1 MKLGMQVMTRG
12 PMAAPGGMAA
22 VAREAEALG
31 FDYAALNDHLIVPK
45 DIGSKYPYTDTGNW
59 PGKVFGE
66 CMDVLTAMTFVAGCT
81 EKLRV
86 LSSVMVV
93 PHRPALLTAKMVA
106 TADVLSG
113 GRFIL
118 GIGVGWMEEEFA
130 ALQVPPFNE
139 RGAVTDEYMAAC
151 IELWTKDDPRFEGKH
166 TQFKDIAFAPKP
178 VQKPH
183 PPIWIGGESKAA
195 LRRTVRYADAWFPAS
210 NNPKNKLDTLGRL
223 KGGIAELH
231 GVSEQMGRDPASIGI
246 AYVTLWP
253 VSWEAQ
259 EGPDGGRRLL
269 TGSPADMAADLAALS
284 TLGVGH
290 MTLTFQTTD
299 LNETLDR
306 MRRFAADV
314 LPLVNA

>member
-12 PMAAPGGMAA
+12 PMAVPGGMMA

-31 FDYAALNDHLIVPK
+31 FDYAALNDHVIVPR
-45 DIGSKYPYTDTGNW
+45 DIGSKYPYTDTGAW

-66 CMDVLTAMTFVAGCT
+66 CMDVLTAMAFVAGCT
-81 EKLRV
+81 DRLRM

-113 GRFIL
+113 GRLIL

-130 ALQVPPFNE
+130 ALGVPAFAE

-151 IELWTKDDPRFEGKH
+151 IELWGKDDPRFDGKY
-166 TQFKDIAFAPKP
+166 TRFQDIAFAPKP

-195 LRRTVRYADAWFPAS
+195 LRRTVRYADGWFPAS
-210 NNPKNKLDTLGRL
+210 NNPKNKLDTVSRL
-223 KGGIAELH
+223 QGGIAELH
-231 GVSEQMGRDPASIGI
+231 QISEQMGRDPTSIDL

-253 VSWEAQ
+253 VNWDAQ
-259 EGPDGGRRLL
+259 QMPEGGRRLL
-269 TGSPADMAADLAALS
+269 TGGAADIAADLDALGR
-284 TLGVGH
+284 LGVNH
-290 MTLTFQTTD
+290 MTLTFQTSD

-314 LPLVNA
+314 MPLVTR

>member
-1 MKLGMQVMTRG
+1 MKFGMQVMTRG
-12 PMAAPGGMAA
+12 PMAVPGGIAA
-22 VAREAEALG
+22 VVHEAEALG
-31 FDYAALNDHLIVPK
+31 FDFAALNDHVIVPK
-45 DIGSKYPYTDTGNW
+45 DIGSKYPYTDTGAW

-66 CMDVLTAMTFVAGCT
+66 CMDVLTAMAFVAGCT
-81 EKLRV
+81 DRLRM

-106 TADVLSG
+106 TADVLSA
-113 GRFIL
+113 GRLIL

-130 ALQVPPFNE
+130 ALQVPDFAA

-151 IELWTKDDPRFEGKH
+151 IELWSKDAPSFDGTYTKFAN
-166 TQFKDIAFAPKP
+166 IAFAPKP

-210 NNPKNKLDTLGRL
+210 NNPKNKLDTIARL
-223 KGGIAELH
+223 QGGIAELH
-231 GVSEQMGRDPASIGI
+231 QLSEQLGRDPASIGI

-253 VSWEAQ
+253 VNWDAQ
-259 EGPDGGRRLL
+259 EGPDGGRRIM
-269 TGSPADMAADLAALS
+269 TGSSADMAADLSALS
-284 TLGVGH
+284 ALGVGH
-290 MTLTFQTTD
+290 MTFTFQTTD

-306 MRRFAADV
+306 MRRFAAEV
-314 LPLVNA
+314 MPLVKQ